1 MKNNKLSK
9 KNITDIIGGRRQ
21 FLKTSL
27 LTSGSLLF
35 CRFDS
40 SANNEILSSI
50 KNESTQSLQ
59 DVIKTIRRT
68 KLEKSVLLAS
78 RWLTDIAQIQTEQ
91 PNPDECDVDYSY
103 QNWKG
108 AIKSEFSSESKW
120 KFFGPV
126 WHTGQ
131 AVKALSLAYKYFRE
145 PYLLESARMAA
156 DFIMNQQQTDK
167 NNVDYGMILAYEDK
181 DGLDK
186 NNKINTSCVLE
197 CCDGLFTLSEVTGE
211 TQYAD
216 CVIAAISWIIRR
228 MYINGCFIDLYSPQD
243 KTVQNVW
250 KNKYGDPGRPLLDDG
265 VLLKAWKYSGQ
276 VIFRKVF
283 YEVAD
288 CLLKREE
295 PLGNWI
301 GYAPCKWED
310 QVMHPRQAFWWGRP
324 LWLAYK
330 DSGKTKYLDAFNRSC
345 QWYTKAMR
353 HDGGMIR
360 RTYTDFSTDS
370 FGHATSATSCAVM
383 MFRDA
388 YTELG
393 DPQYIPYIT
402 KGLSYALSMQV
413 TEAHDPRMKGV
424 IIEKCLPP
432 GGKDGVPWAVRDI
445 GVSFF
450 ITAACQILLDTQDPK
465 S

>member
-1 MKNNKLSK
+1 MLLKAYMINMNNNRRCFIKNA
-9 KNITDIIGGRRQ
+9 
-21 FLKTSL
+21 L
-27 LTSGSLLF
+27 LAGGSLLIAESGSYATELPLKEIPE
-35 CRFDS
+35 S
-40 SANNEILSSI
+40 SG
-50 KNESTQSLQ
+50 TLQ
-59 DVIKTIRRT
+59 DVIKTIRRS
-68 KLEKSVLLAS
+68 KLEKSVLLAT
-78 RWLTDIAQIQTEQ
+78 RWLTDIAQIQTIQ
-91 PNPDECDVDYSY
+91 PDADECVVNYSY

-108 AIKSEFSSESKW
+108 AIKGEFSSESKW
-120 KFFGPV
+120 KFFGTV

-145 PYLLESARMAA
+145 PYLLESAQMAA
-156 DFIMNQQQTDK
+156 EFILNQQQTNK
-167 NNVDYGMILAYEDK
+167 NDADFGMILAYEDK
-181 DGLDK
+181 DGLD
-186 NNKINTSCVLE
+186 KINTSCVLE
-197 CCDGLFTLSEVTGE
+197 CCDGLFTLSEVSGDNR
-211 TQYAD
+211 YAD
-216 CVIAAISWIIRR
+216 RAVEAISWVVRK
-228 MYINGCFIDLYSPQD
+228 MYSGGCFIDRYSPQD
-243 KTVQNVW
+243 RTVKNVW
-250 KNKYGDPGRPLLDDG
+250 KNKYDDPGRPLLDDG
-265 VLLKAWKYSGQ
+265 VLLKAWKYSGREE
-276 VIFRKVF
+276 FRRVF
-283 YEVAD
+283 YEIAD
-288 CLLKREE
+288 HLLKREE
-295 PLGNWI
+295 PRGNWF
-301 GYAPCKWED
+301 GYAPCNWKE
-310 QVMHPRQAFWWGRP
+310 QSMHPRQAFWWGRP
-324 LWLAYK
+324 LWMAYK
-330 DSGKTKYLDAFNRSC
+330 DSGKTKYRDAFNRAC

-402 KGLSYALSMQV
+402 KGLSYAMAMQV

-450 ITAACQILLDTQDPK
+450 ITAACQILLDTRDPK